1 MPFWTELVALISA
14 QRGWPVVSPTM
25 MPRGTKQH
33 ARINAHG
40 KHEIICFVC
49 VCITT
54 TTTGVARVAGGMR
67 DTERDLV
74 VCILNLELYQGQVLE
89 GVERADERGIA
100 IAADVSF
107 VVQKRVREAAPVADG
122 KHVLTGDTG

>member
-1 MPFWTELVALISA
+1 
-14 QRGWPVVSPTM
+14 
-25 MPRGTKQH
+25 
-33 ARINAHG
+33 
-40 KHEIICFVC
+40 
-49 VCITT
+49 
-54 TTTGVARVAGGMR
+54 MR